1 MQGMA
6 IDFQRHRFT
15 AADFEAMVAAGI
27 LNDEDRV
34 ELLEGEVV
42 DMAPIG
48 PPHAAC
54 VRRLTRLFVTRLG
67 DVDVSVQNP
76 IRLSDLSEPEPDVT
90 VLAPRPGDYEESHP
104 RPEDVLLLVE
114 VADSTLLRDREWKL
128 PLYAQAG
135 IPEVWIID
143 LTGRTVEC
151 HREPGPTGYGRTD
164 RLAPGEQAVPAAFP
178 GVAFAVTEILSGGA
192 G

>member
-1 MQGMA
+1 MRGMA
-6 IDFQRHRFT
+6 LDFQRHRFS
-15 AADFEAMVAAGI
+15 AADYEAMVAAGI
-27 LNDEDRV
+27 LKDGDRV

-76 IRLSDLSEPEPDVT
+76 LRLSDLSEPEPDVT
-90 VLAPRPGDYEESHP
+90 LLAPRPGDYEEGHP
-104 RPEDVLLLVE
+104 RPEDVLLLVA
-114 VADSTLLRDREWKL
+114 VADSALLRDRERKL

-135 IPEVWIID
+135 IPEVWIVD
-143 LTGRTVEC
+143 LTGRAVEC
-151 HREPGPTGYGRTD
+151 HRDPGPDGYARTD
-164 RLAPGEQAVPAAFP
+164 RLAPGQHVAPAAFP
-178 GVAFAVTEILSGGA
+178 GVAFAVAEILSGRA